1 MLCSTVSFTERPFV
15 KPGCAAAD
23 ALCGDRLAAF
33 FPVVAGGRVRSVS
46 SGGFAATRMSYEGA
60 MPSKTAP
67 SPPREAFAICLSLR
81 QNNTEHLMDGI
92 WANTCSPQHQSKVFD
107 LQSEVTVGFRGS
119 FDFLFFYM
127 QRSALREIAD
137 ERGAGSLEVNVTP
150 GIAIADPV
158 IANLG
163 ATLLPAL
170 DNPHETSDL
179 FVGYVAMALQT
190 HFVQKYLGRAPRMRP
205 SRSGLTARQLRIA
218 KHMMQ
223 EDLTGN
229 ICLHDIAR
237 ECGLSR
243 SHFARAFA
251 ISAGQP
257 PHQWLM
263 EQRVDFARQLLGE
276 TELSVG
282 EIALRCGFADQ
293 SHFTRVFS
301 ARAGLSPG
309 RWRRVRKL

>member
-1 MLCSTVSFTERPFV
+1 MSLIERPF
-15 KPGCAAAD
+15 PGPDCRVAE

-33 FPVVAGGRVRSVS
+33 FPVIKGGRASSLS
-46 SGGFAATRMSYEGA
+46 SGGFAATRMSYEGIA
-60 MPSKTAP
+60 PSTTAP
-67 SPPREAFAICLSLR
+67 SPPHEAFAICLSLR
-81 QNNTEHLMDGI
+81 QNNTEHSMDGY
-92 WANTCSPQHQSKVFD
+92 WSNTCSPQHQSKMFD
-107 LQSEVTVGFRGS
+107 LQNEITVNFRGS

-137 ERGAGSLEVNVTP
+137 EKGVGSLEVNVAP

-163 ATLLPAL
+163 AALLPAL
-170 DNPHETSDL
+170 ESPHETSDL
-179 FVGYVAMALQT
+179 FVGYVAMALQA
-190 HFVQKYLGRAPRMRP
+190 HFVRKYLGRAPRTRP

-223 EDLTGN
+223 EDLTGS

-257 PHQWLM
+257 PHQWLL
-263 EQRVDFARQLLGE
+263 EQRVSVARQLLGE

-301 ARAGLSPG
+301 ARTGLSPG
-309 RWRRVRKL
+309 RWRRTRKL